1 VNHYDASTYGER
13 IAEVYDACYGGYEE
27 AAIVLLADL
36 AQGGRALELGI
47 GTGRIALPLAA
58 RGIDIQGID
67 ASPAMVAKLQAKPGG
82 SRIPVTVGDFADVAV
97 EGQFSLVFVVLNT
110 FCALLS
116 QAEQVRCFRNV
127 AGHLAP
133 GGVFVIEAFVPDMGW
148 NNSYLQFARGQYTV
162 TSVIDVDRVELDTG
176 LLDPVHQRTLHQH
189 VTITEHGI
197 QLYPVQLRYVW
208 PSELDLMAQL
218 VGLKLRHRWGG
229 WDRAPFAA
237 ASSKHVSIYQ
247 WADPE

>member
-27 AAIVLLADL
+27 ATIALLAGL

-58 RGIDIQGID
+58 RGIALQGID

-82 SRIPVTVGDFADVAV
+82 SRIPVTVSNFADVAV
-97 EGQFSLVFVVLNT
+97 EGQFALVFVVLNT

-133 GGVFVIEAFVPDMGW
+133 GGVFVIEAFVPDMG
-148 NNSYLQFARGQYTV
+148 QFARGQYAV

-176 LLDPVHQRTLHQH
+176 LLDLVHQRTLHQH

-218 VGLKLRHRWGG
+218 VGLELRHRWGG
-229 WDRAPFAA
+229 WDRAPFSA
-237 ASSKHVSIYQ
+237 ASSKHVSIYE
-247 WADPE
+247 WADPG